1 MQQQMLKQHVITWL
15 MLIWLKEKLICYFC
29 DHLERLKTSFQI
41 RNRIVDRDKLT
52 DLSLSFLR
60 TPSKTITHTH
70 MHTLS
75 LFNTYLHTF
84 SL

>member
-1 MQQQMLKQHVITWL
+1 MQQQMLKEHVLTCL
-15 MLIWLKEKLICYFC
+15 MFILLKEKRICYCC
-29 DHLERLKTSFQI
+29 DHLEGLKTSFQI

-60 TPSKTITHTH
+60 TPSKTITHAQ

-75 LFNTYLHTF
+75 SNTHLHTL